1 MSMISTQTLRVCR
14 EGKPDSTFPDHA
26 LTMQTIAGRQNY
38 NLNSR
43 VIALDARA
51 SDFEVEKAIRD
62 AIATPA
68 AFAM

>member
-1 MSMISTQTLRVCR
+1 
-14 EGKPDSTFPDHA
+14 
-26 LTMQTIAGRQNY
+26 MQTIAGRQNY